1 MHEKTTSQG
10 AAVTE
15 WREFLRANPDVEA
28 IDAFTI
34 DVNANTAGKRL
45 PASDGDQLYEAGLQY
60 SACALVADSRGL
72 GQGPLGIGK
81 VDGDPD
87 GTARPLAGTLCRVP
101 WAARPTA
108 QVLCQM
114 TDVAAGR
121 PIWFDPRVVLGDV
134 VAACRAAGLNPVVA
148 CELEFY
154 LIDPKRGPDGQIYVG
169 ALPGRTPSRRA
180 ANLSLE
186 AVDDASAFL
195 ARVDEAARVQGL
207 PVCGAVAEYGIGQYE
222 VNLRHV
228 ADPLLAADHAVLLK
242 RLVKGVARSLG
253 LEATF
258 MAKPFASQPGS
269 GLHVHVSLVDGAGR
283 NRFGAPGGEVL
294 LRHAVAGAQALMYD
308 SLALFAPN
316 FNSQRRYLGL
326 FVPTTRDWDHNN
338 RSVAFRVPAAEGQ
351 ARRLE
356 HRVAGADASPHLTV
370 AAILAG
376 ILHGVSNE
384 LEPTPPLGGKA
395 STASDPDFPCDLI
408 VALDRLEK
416 SALLGQYLPPPY
428 LRLYSELKRGE
439 YGELIEEVFNR
450 EYDFYA

>member
-1 MHEKTTSQG
+1 MHEHTTSPS
-10 AAVTE
+10 ASVKE
-15 WREFLRANPDVEA
+15 WRDFLKANPDVEA

-34 DVNANTAGKRL
+34 DVNGNTAGKRL
-45 PASDGDQLYEAGLQY
+45 PASDGDKLFEDGVQY

-87 GTARPLAGTLCRVP
+87 GTAKPLPGTLQRVP
-101 WAARPTA
+101 WTSTPTA
-108 QVLCQM
+108 QVVCQM
-114 TDVAAGR
+114 ADVHAGKSL
-121 PIWFDPRVVLGDV
+121 WFDPRIILADIVG
-134 VAACRAAGLNPVVA
+134 ACRAAGLHPVVA

-154 LIDPKRGPDGQIYVG
+154 LIDPKRGPEGQIHVG

-186 AVDDASAFL
+186 AVEDASAFL
-195 ARVDEAARVQGL
+195 SRVNEAAKIQGL

-228 ADPLLAADHAVLLK
+228 ADPLLATDHAVLLK

-253 LEATF
+253 LDATF
-258 MAKPFASQPGS
+258 MAKPFAAQPGN
-269 GLHVHVSLVDGAGR
+269 GLHVHVSLVDEAGK
-283 NRFGAPGGEVL
+283 NRFGAAGGEVL
-294 LRHAVAGAQALMYD
+294 LRRAIAGAQELMYD
-308 SLALFAPN
+308 SLAFFAPN

-338 RSVAFRVPAAEGQ
+338 RSVAFRVPAAHGQ

-376 ILHGVSNE
+376 ILHGVRNE
-384 LEPTPPLGGKA
+384 LEPTEPLGGNA
-395 STASDPDFPCDLI
+395 STASDADFPSDLI
-408 VALDRLEK
+408 VALSRLEG
-416 SALLGQYLPPPY
+416 SQLLAQYMPAKFLQ
-428 LRLYSELKRGE
+428 LYAELKRGE
-439 YGELIEEVFNR
+439 YGELIEEIFTR

>member
-1 MHEKTTSQG
+1 MHEHKKTPN
-10 AAVTE
+10 APLAE

-28 IDAFTI
+28 IDAFTLDI
-34 DVNANTAGKRL
+34 NGNTSGKRL
-45 PASDGDQLYEAGLQY
+45 LASDGEGLYESGVQY

-81 VDGDPD
+81 KDGDPD
-87 GTARPLAGTLCRVP
+87 GTALPIAGALCRVP
-101 WAARPTA
+101 WASTPTA
-108 QVLCQM
+108 QVMCRM
-114 TDVAAGR
+114 TDVTAGAE
-121 PIWFDPRVVLGDV
+121 IWFDPRVILRNV
-134 VAACRAAGLNPVVA
+134 VTACRAAGLHPVVA

-154 LIDPKRGPDGQIYVG
+154 LIDPKRGPDGQIFVG

-195 ARVDEAARVQGL
+195 SRVNEAARAQGL

-269 GLHVHVSLVDGAGR
+269 GLHVHVSLVDETGE
-283 NRFGAPGGEVL
+283 NRFGASGGEVL
-294 LRHAVAGAQALMYD
+294 LRHAIAGVQALMYD

-338 RSVAFRVPAAEGQ
+338 RSVAFRVPAAHGQ

-370 AAILAG
+370 AGILAG
-376 ILHGVSNE
+376 ILHGISNE
-384 LEPTPPLGGKA
+384 LEPSAPLGGKA
-395 STASDPDFPCDLI
+395 STATDKDFPGDLI
-408 VALDRLEK
+408 VALERLER
-416 SALLGQYLPPPY
+416 SALLRDYVPAEF
-428 LRLYSELKRGE
+428 LRLYAELKRGE